1 MTAII
6 PAVPGRIFISYRR
19 EETAYAVGWLFDRLA
34 EHFGPGQ
41 VFKDVDSI
49 QLGDDF
55 VEVIT
60 AAVGSCD
67 VLLAVIGN
75 QWLTITGTDGR
86 RRLDNPEDFVRL
98 EIQAALTRN
107 VRVIPILVDGARMPR
122 ADELAPS
129 LAKLVRRQALEL
141 SPSRFAF
148 DTGRLLKVLD
158 NTLAEG
164 QARPVLAKPDAADL
178 ALVTEDDATPRRNPS
193 MELIK
198 QVVAQLTLPNEGNGF
213 LIIEREDQLYAQAAR
228 NGAND
233 YQVEYRDGDATRHFA
248 AYHVTLAEAQA
259 ALCGWAFDLPGWRDR
274 LHWARESF

>member
-1 MTAII
+1 MTATI

-19 EETAYAVGWLFDRLA
+19 EETAYAAGWLFDRLA

-75 QWLTITGTDGR
+75 QWLTITGDDGR

-98 EIQAALTRN
+98 EIQAALTRDI
-107 VRVIPILVDGARMPR
+107 RVIPILVDGARMPR

-148 DTGRLLKVLD
+148 DTGRLLEVLD

-164 QARPVLAKPDAADL
+164 QVRPALAKPDAVGL
-178 ALVTEDDATPRRNPS
+178 ALVTEADATPCRNPS

-213 LIIEREDQLYAQAAR
+213 LIIERGDQLYAQAAR

-233 YQVEYRDGDATRHFA
+233 YQVEYRDGDATKHFA
-248 AYHVTLAEAQA
+248 AYNVTLAETQA
-259 ALCGWAFDLPGWRDR
+259 ALCGWAFDWPGWRDR
-274 LHWARESF
+274 LHWTRESF

>member
-1 MTAII
+1 VTAII

-19 EETAYAVGWLFDRLA
+19 EETAYAAGWLFDRLV
-34 EHFGPGQ
+34 EHFGRGQ

-60 AAVGSCD
+60 AAVGSCNP
-67 VLLAVIGN
+67 GH
-75 QWLTITGTDGR
+75 TIPGDAGR

-98 EIQAALTRN
+98 EIQAALTRDI
-107 VRVIPILVDGARMPR
+107 RVIPILVDGARMPR
-122 ADELAPS
+122 AGELAPS

-148 DTGRLLKVLD
+148 DTGRLLEVLD

-164 QARPVLAKPDAADL
+164 QARPVPTKPDAAGL

-213 LIIEREDQLYAQAAR
+213 LIIEREGELYAQAAR
-228 NGAND
+228 HGADD
-233 YQVEYRDGDATRHFA
+233 YQVEYRDGDATKHFA
-248 AYHVTLAEAQA
+248 AYQVTLAEAQA

-274 LHWARESF
+274 LHWTRESL

>member
-1 MTAII
+1 MFVSSRSSSSARGIRAPSTRIGMT
-6 PAVPGRIFISYRR
+6 
-19 EETAYAVGWLFDRLA
+19 
-34 EHFGPGQ
+34 
-41 VFKDVDSI
+41 
-49 QLGDDF
+49 
-55 VEVIT
+55 
-60 AAVGSCD
+60 
-67 VLLAVIGN
+67 
-75 QWLTITGTDGR
+75 
-86 RRLDNPEDFVRL
+86 
-98 EIQAALTRN
+98 
-107 VRVIPILVDGARMPR
+107 R

-148 DTGRLLKVLD
+148 DTGRLLNVLD

-164 QARPVLAKPDAADL
+164 QARPVAAKPDAADL

-233 YQVEYRDGDATRHFA
+233 YQVEYR
-248 AYHVTLAEAQA
+248 
-259 ALCGWAFDLPGWRDR
+259 
-274 LHWARESF
+274 